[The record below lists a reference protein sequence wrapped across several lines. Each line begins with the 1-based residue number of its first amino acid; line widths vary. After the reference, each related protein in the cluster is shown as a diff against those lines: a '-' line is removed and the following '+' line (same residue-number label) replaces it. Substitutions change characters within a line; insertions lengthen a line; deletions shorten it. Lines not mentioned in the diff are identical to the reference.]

1 MLDACGPVPLQPS
14 QQKAYAKA
22 LLLVVEAHDRLGNVK
37 TAGWTQST
45 VLSGVFEQL
54 EEAAEA
60 LIELNPNA
68 VSKQLR
74 GAVKRWTAE

>member
-1 MLDACGPVPLQPS
+1 MPDACGVVALQPS

-22 LLLVVEAHDRLGNVK
+22 LFLVVEAHDRLAVVK
-37 TAGWTQST
+37 TAGWTQCAQ
-45 VLSGVFEQL
+45 LSDVFQQL

-74 GAVKRWTAE
+74 GTVKRWTEG